1 MEHKFDIIIVGAG
14 GGGLFA
20 ALEAVRTNPQVS
32 IAVVSK
38 LYPTRSHTSAAQ
50 GGVNAAL
57 ANKDRDDTVELHVF
71 DTVKGSDYLADQD
84 AVDYLCSQAPEVVR
98 ELENLGAPF
107 SRFPDGTIAQR
118 PFGGTVKDR
127 CCYCADKTGHTLL
140 HTLFE
145 QCLRRGV
152 KFFNEYFLLSLEHAD
167 GECQGIVAM
176 NMRTSA
182 IEAFSAKIVILATG
196 GHAKM
201 YWNRSSNAAGNTG
214 DGQAAALRAGI
225 PLKDMEFIQF
235 HPTGLRK
242 SGLLVTEGAR
252 GEGGYLLN
260 RHGERF
266 MARYAPQKMEL
277 GPRDLVARSMETEIL
292 EGNALTS
299 DAGSYLELDL
309 RHLGAEAIKKK
320 LPQIRELSM
329 HFEGIDPI
337 EEPIPVRPTAHYSMG
352 GIDANMARTAVSG
365 IYAVGECAC
374 VSVHGAN
381 RLGGNSLLDILV
393 FGKRAGQE
401 AALEAPRRPLR
412 RVAPSALWKAA
423 DELKSYTSHERYERY
438 GIIREEMGKTMADK
452 VGIYRTEERLRQ
464 GVEEIR
470 ALRERF
476 RHIRL
481 FDTGT
486 VYNTNLVQILELK
499 NMLDLALCVAETA
512 LVRQESRGS
521 HYREDF
527 PRRDDEAW
535 HRHSLCTLEKGGD
548 VRLAHKPVTMGKYSL
563 ETRSY

>member
-1 MEHKFDIIIVGAG
+1 MEHRYDIVIVGAG

-20 ALEAVRTNPQVS
+20 ALEAVRTNPRVS
-32 IAVVSK
+32 VAVISK
-38 LYPTRSHTSAAQ
+38 VYPTRSHTSAAQ
-50 GGVNAAL
+50 GGINAAL
-57 ANKDRDDTVELHVF
+57 GNKDRDDTVELHVF

-84 AVDYLCSQAPEVVR
+84 AVAYLCSQAPSVVR
-98 ELENLGAPF
+98 GLENLGAPF

-127 CCYCADKTGHTLL
+127 CCYCADKTGHTIL

-152 KFFNEYFLLSLEHAD
+152 TFFNEYFLLSLEHSD
-167 GECQGIVAM
+167 GDCQGVITL
-176 NMRTSA
+176 NMATSA
-182 IEAFSAKIVILATG
+182 IETFVAPVVILATG

-266 MARYAPQKMEL
+266 MVRYAPQKMEL
-277 GPRDLVARSMETEIL
+277 GPRDLVARSMETEII
-292 EGNALTS
+292 EGNGFDS
-299 DAGSYLELDL
+299 DAGSYIELDL
-309 RHLGAEAIKKK
+309 RHLGAEVIKKK

-329 HFEGIDPI
+329 HFEGVDPV

-352 GIDANMARTAVSG
+352 GIDAAMVKTAVRG
-365 IYAVGECAC
+365 VNAVGECAC

-401 AALEAPRRPLR
+401 AALEAPERKVHGITPAAVR
-412 RVAPSALWKAA
+412 RVA
-423 DELKSYTSHERYERY
+423 DEIRSYSCHERYERY
-438 GIIREEMGKTMADK
+438 GIIREEMGKAMGDNL
-452 VGIYRTEERLRQ
+452 GIYRVEERLRQ
-464 GVEEIR
+464 GVEEIQT
-470 ALRERF
+470 LRERF
-476 RHIRL
+476 RRIRL

-486 VYNTNLVQILELK
+486 VYNTNLIQILELK
-499 NMLDLALCVAETA
+499 NMLDLASCVAQTA
-512 LVRQESRGS
+512 LSRQESRGS
-521 HYREDF
+521 HFREDF
-527 PRRDDEAW
+527 PRRDDETW
-535 HRHSLCTLEKGGD
+535 HIHSLCTMGSGGEI
-548 VRLAHKPVTMGKYSL
+548 RLGHKQVTMGKYSL